1 MDAYHAVLDSPTG
14 SADPYFC
21 INLPSPLVLQPVVA
35 TRFYL
40 VARSV
45 ANWLIGLLV
54 VIGIEQLARRF
65 GSSVAVRL
73 RRLAFG
79 DWSPMVT
86 LCISAAIATTAA
98 TYPLLFAHRSLV
110 SPGNGPVAMLYE
122 GPPFVPGS
130 DLEEVE
136 DTRGSDV
143 GALMWSIVPYSKVQR
158 DALLG
163 GEFPL
168 WMRQNGGGR
177 PLWAQGQSFLLD
189 PLHWLTL
196 IRSDSALGWDLK
208 FIAHRFVF
216 SFGVGVAALLATG
229 AVVPAAMAAAV
240 TPFAGLYAFR
250 FNHPA
255 AFTPSY
261 AAWILVAWFL
271 LVRASTWRTR
281 WGAALLLALATSLT
295 LVSSPPKEALMM
307 IAGCHLTGAIALVA
321 TRMSARE
328 RFLAFVAATGG
339 GVITALA
346 TTPHWLIFLDT
357 LHEARTAYDI
367 PVVSLATVDSA
378 VSFVLGNLTPTVLQ
392 PGLHPLAV
400 ALALCA
406 LLTPSCL
413 LAQRA
418 MLACAIGALCLTAV
432 AFGAIPVSWLLRVP
446 LVNSIS
452 HFGDVMMTALMVPT
466 LVLVAGGVSAL
477 YQARRVSN
485 TVCTVGLLCAAAAVF
500 YATRAQA
507 TFGQL
512 DQWVRANVFFV
523 AICAPFTIASVA
535 RCRER
540 ALPKVAVFAILVVL
554 SGLGGLH
561 LMTGRTDLDKWLEQP
576 ARRVNLATNSPAIR
590 NASFG
595 PTPTRVVGLGFLL
608 FEGTQA
614 LYGLEGIGGPDPL
627 EMGPYEE
634 LVDATGVPRHWPWLT
649 LVTPDRLDRMGPL
662 LDLLGVEFVITPQNQ
677 LAADLVKLGDD
688 PDPWIDIAWRPGAW
702 PRAFFVDGVRTYGT
716 RTGLLNLVREAGAPF
731 AGIQADAKRFTYRL
745 PNPERTRSAATDYV
759 LRANSTSFRIRAE
772 SAGVAV
778 LTETYLKDDFR
789 ATLNGKP
796 VPYFRVNHAFKG
808 VSIPSAGVWDVTFV
822 YRPRHWTI
830 AWICA
835 AVGMLLAL
843 SLLTWSIRRGRPA
856 LDVRQ
861 VSDAM
866 DRAPTIVVE
875 KL

>member
-1 MDAYHAVLDSPTG
+1 
-14 SADPYFC
+14 
-21 INLPSPLVLQPVVA
+21 
-35 TRFYL
+35 
-40 VARSV
+40 
-45 ANWLIGLLV
+45 
-54 VIGIEQLARRF
+54 
-65 GSSVAVRL
+65 
-73 RRLAFG
+73 
-79 DWSPMVT
+79 MVT

-122 GPPFVPGS
+122 GAPFVPGS
-130 DLEEVE
+130 NLDEVE

-143 GALMWSIVPYSKVQR
+143 GALMWSIVPYSRVQR
-158 DALLG
+158 DALIG

-196 IRSDSALGWDLK
+196 IRADSALGWDLK

-229 AVVPAAMAAAV
+229 AVVPSAMAAAV

-271 LVRASTWRTR
+271 LVKASTWRTR

-295 LVSSPPKEALMM
+295 LVSSPPKEAFMM

-321 TRMSARE
+321 TRMSDRE
-328 RFLAFVAATGG
+328 RFLALVAAAGG
-339 GVITALA
+339 GLITALA
-346 TTPHWLIFLDT
+346 TTPHWLVFLDT
-357 LHEARTAYDI
+357 LQEARTAYDI
-367 PVVSLATVDSA
+367 PVVSLATLDSA
-378 VSFVLGNLTPTVLQ
+378 LGFVLGNLTPAVLQ

-406 LLTPSCL
+406 LLTPSYL

-446 LVNSIS
+446 LVNNIS

-477 YQARRVSN
+477 YQARRVSSI
-485 TVCTVGLLCAAAAVF
+485 VCTVGLLCAAAAVF
-500 YATRAQA
+500 YETKALA
-507 TFGQL
+507 TFGQF
-512 DQWVRANVFFV
+512 DQWVRANVFLV

-535 RCRER
+535 HYRDRT
-540 ALPKVAVFAILVVL
+540 LPKVAVFAILVVL

-561 LMTGRTDLDKWLEQP
+561 LMTDKTYLDKWLEQP
-576 ARRVNLATNSPAIR
+576 ARRVNLATNSPAIQ
-590 NASFG
+590 NAPFG
-595 PTPTRVVGLGFLL
+595 PNPTRVVGLGALL

-627 EMGPYEE
+627 EMRPYEE
-634 LVDATGVPRHWPWLT
+634 LVDGTGVRRDWIWLT
-649 LVTPDRLDRMGPL
+649 FVMPDRLDRMGPL
-662 LDLLGVEFVITPQNQ
+662 LDLLNVGFVITPQNQ
-677 LAADLVKLGDD
+677 LAAGLVKVGDD
-688 PDPWIDIAWRPGAW
+688 ADPWIDIATA
-702 PRAFFVDGVRTYGT
+702 
-716 RTGLLNLVREAGAPF
+716 TG
-731 AGIQADAKRFTYRL
+731 RL
-745 PNPERTRSAATDYV
+745 ATCI
-759 LRANSTSFRIRAE
+759 LR
-772 SAGVAV
+772 
-778 LTETYLKDDFR
+778 
-789 ATLNGKP
+789 
-796 VPYFRVNHAFKG
+796 
-808 VSIPSAGVWDVTFV
+808 
-822 YRPRHWTI
+822 
-830 AWICA
+830 
-835 AVGMLLAL
+835 
-843 SLLTWSIRRGRPA
+843 
-856 LDVRQ
+856 
-861 VSDAM
+861 
-866 DRAPTIVVE
+866 
-875 KL
+875 